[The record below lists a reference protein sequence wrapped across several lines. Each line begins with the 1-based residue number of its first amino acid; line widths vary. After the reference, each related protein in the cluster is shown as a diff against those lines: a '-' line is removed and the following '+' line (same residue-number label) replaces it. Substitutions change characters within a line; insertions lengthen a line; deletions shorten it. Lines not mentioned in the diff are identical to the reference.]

1 MTYSPVSSVIMLVA
15 DTRDTDRIALKV
27 PEDLRELCFR

>member
-15 DTRDTDRIALKV
+15 DICDTDRIALKV
-27 PEDLRELCFR
+27 SGDLRELCFR